1 MMDFYEYEELL
12 EEENRQN
19 LQHHGIE
26 GQKWGFRNG
35 PPYPIPTGDHSAEE
49 KRKNPRLARKEEK
62 QRRKAEK
69 KAKTE
74 PQTKPKKTVH
84 DLTNEE
90 LRQRTERM
98 RLENDFMNKYY
109 EQMRYEN
116 RDNVRKGSDWLKTA
130 ATVTASIGT
139 VLFTA
144 DKVAKLFGVD
154 IGQMAKEKF
163 TSELMALAKNKYGP
177 SVDEMDLD
185 QLKKEVERTALES
198 KFYNFKKDEFR

>member
-1 MMDFYEYEELL
+1 MDFYEYEELL

-35 PPYPIPTGDHSAEE
+35 PPYPIPTGEHSAEE
-49 KRKNPRLARKEEK
+49 KRKNPRLARKAEK
-62 QRRKAEK
+62 QRRKEEK
-69 KAKTE
+69 RNKSE

-116 RDNVRKGSDWLKTA
+116 RENVRKGSDWLRTA
-130 ATVTASIGT
+130 ATVTASVGT

-144 DKVAKLFGVD
+144 DKVAKMFGVD
-154 IGQMAKEKF
+154 IGQIAKDKL
-163 TSELMALAKNKYGP
+163 SSALLNEAKKKYGDTVN
-177 SVDEMDLD
+177 SMDLD
-185 QLKKEVERTALES
+185 ELKKAVERTALET
-198 KFYNFKKDEFR
+198 KFFDNKKKEFL